1 MPRKNTALK
10 GELIFKKVSQG
21 IARFQGQ
28 IDEVK
33 GNFALELDQKV
44 LGNYDPLVHNVTGT
58 VELVINV
65 KKK

>member
-1 MPRKNTALK
+1 MKKLK
-10 GELIFKKVSQG
+10 GNLVFKKASQG
-21 IARFQGQ
+21 IARFEGQ

-33 GNFALELDQKV
+33 GNFTLQLDSNV
-44 LGNYDPLVHNVTGT
+44 LGGYDPLFHNVTGT